1 MREDA
6 ELKDELRNIFEIRNA
21 LLTCSDIPT
30 VIQTAMEA
38 VAVRLLPQTVA
49 VFLFSKEG
57 YLERVGIRGADKD
70 RARIPDD
77 WFSDERHDVGAS
89 FTGKAARPVVNSNFG
104 EPQWSANLDN
114 EAIDDRSKNAYREK
128 LGELKGVIS
137 VPLNGRHKTFGVLE
151 VINRLD
157 KNGSRLSGE
166 RDVFSMED
174 VYQLSL
180 IGMNLA
186 SAISGLRRK
195 NELNTL
201 AEISRMLVGPVNID
215 AGTYPVYQYTM
226 DKLVDN
232 MSYYKAVILRIFRQP
247 DMLEVIAKAGGG
259 INWDKRI
266 LEPIKIGAV
275 TGEIYEAGAPVF
287 IQDIE
292 TRKNDFRTY
301 EWISANGLKSY
312 AGFPLKV
319 GDKILGTLSV
329 FVGFNFKFYPN
340 DVSHL
345 NNIAYLLAAFTQ
357 NLNNMKELDVLNVE
371 KEKQLKYAR
380 DVAFTR
386 EYEDVMHEYK
396 DDLFNILHALKS
408 TDKSGPGRKSQIIHE
423 QITWI
428 KKRVDKITELL
439 GESTTEA
446 VPVNL
451 NYVIRSL
458 TKLFASDKRILSFS
472 YELYPQ
478 LPNIMAN
485 EAEMRDIVFNLASN
499 AVKAI
504 EKSGQKHGVVTFSTG
519 VVEERDIEYLQLS
532 VEDNGVG
539 IKREDWEKIFQK
551 KFSTYDGGT
560 GLGLHITRKIVSA
573 YGGKINFVST
583 VGKGTKFTVKIPL
596 DWNQEEAD

>member
-1 MREDA
+1 MRQEA
-6 ELKDELRNIFEIRNA
+6 ELKEELRNIFEIRNA
-21 LLTCSDIPT
+21 LLTCGDIPT
-30 VIQTAMEA
+30 VIQTALAA
-38 VAVRLLPQTVA
+38 VAARLLPQTVA
-49 VFLFSKEG
+49 VFLFSKDG
-57 YLERVGIRGADKD
+57 YLERVGIRGVDKD
-70 RARIPDD
+70 GARISND
-77 WFSDERHDVGAS
+77 WFSDERHEVGAS
-89 FTGKAARPVVNSNFG
+89 FTGRAARPAANSSFG
-104 EPQWSANLDN
+104 EPQWSSNLDN
-114 EAIDDRSKNAYREK
+114 EAIDDISKNAYPEK
-128 LGELKGVIS
+128 LGEVRSVIS

-157 KNGSRLSGE
+157 KDGSRLSGE
-166 RDVFSMED
+166 RGVFLMED

-186 SAISGLRRK
+186 TAISVLRRRD
-195 NELNTL
+195 ELNTL
-201 AEISRMLVGPVNID
+201 AEISRMLVGSVGVGPD
-215 AGTYPVYQYTM
+215 THPVYQYTM
-226 DKLVDN
+226 DKLVGN
-232 MSYYKAVILRIFRQP
+232 LSYYKAVILRVLHQP
-247 DMLEVIAKAGGG
+247 DTLEVIAKAGDG
-259 INWDKRI
+259 INWDKGI
-266 LEPIKIGAV
+266 LDPIKIGAV
-275 TGEIYEAGAPVF
+275 TGEIYEVGAPVF

-292 TRKNDFRTY
+292 ARKNDFRIY
-301 EWISANGLKSY
+301 EWIRSNGLKSY

-329 FVGFNFKFYPN
+329 FVGFNYKFYPN
-340 DVSHL
+340 DISHL

-357 NLNNMKELDVLNVE
+357 NLNNIKELNALNAE

-408 TDKSGPGRKSQIIHE
+408 TDKSGPSRKSQIIHE
-423 QITWI
+423 QIGWI
-428 KKRVDKITELL
+428 KKRVDEITELL
-439 GESTTEA
+439 GESAAAA

-458 TKLFASDKRILSFS
+458 TKLFTSDKRTVSFT
-472 YELYPQ
+472 YELDPQ
-478 LPNIMAN
+478 LSDILAN
-485 EAEMRDIVFNLASN
+485 EAEIRDIVFNLVSN

-504 EKSGQKHGVVTFSTG
+504 EKSGQKRGEVTISTSVG
-519 VVEERDIEYLQLS
+519 EEREIEYLYLS

-551 KFSTYDGGT
+551 RFSTYDGGT

-573 YGGKINFVST
+573 YGGKMNFVST

-596 DWNQEEAD
+596 DWNQEEAS

>member
-1 MREDA
+1 MRREE
-6 ELKDELRNIFEIRNA
+6 ELKEELRNIFEIRNA
-21 LLTCSDIPT
+21 LLTCNDIPT
-30 VIQTAMEA
+30 VIQTALES
-38 VAVRLLPQTVA
+38 VAARLLPQTVA
-49 VFLFSKEG
+49 IFLFSKEG
-57 YLERVGIRGADKD
+57 HLERVGIRGVDKD
-70 RARIPDD
+70 GIPIPND
-77 WFSDERHDVGAS
+77 WFSDEQHDVGTS
-89 FTGKAARPVVNSNFG
+89 FTGKAARPAANSRFG
-104 EPQWSANLDN
+104 EPQWSADLNN

-128 LGELKGVIS
+128 LGEVKSVIS

-157 KNGSRLSGE
+157 KNGLRLSGE
-166 RDVFSMED
+166 SGVFLMED

-186 SAISGLRRK
+186 TAISGLRRK

-201 AEISRMLVGPVNID
+201 AEISRMLVGPVSID
-215 AGTYPVYQYTM
+215 SGTHPVYQYTM

-232 MSYYKAVILRIFRQP
+232 LSYYKAVILRLLRHP
-247 DMLEVIAKAGGG
+247 DTLEVIAKAGSG
-259 INWDKRI
+259 INWDKGI
-266 LEPIKIGAV
+266 LEPFKIGAV
-275 TGEIYEAGAPVF
+275 TGEIYAAGVPVF
-287 IQDIE
+287 IQNIE
-292 TRKNDFRTY
+292 TRKNDFRIY
-301 EWISANGLKSY
+301 EWICANGLKSY

-319 GDKILGTLSV
+319 GGKILGTLSV
-329 FVGFNFKFYPN
+329 FVGFNYEFYPN

-357 NLNNMKELDVLNVE
+357 NLNNIKELNALNVE
-371 KEKQLKYAR
+371 KEKLLKYAR

-423 QITWI
+423 QIVWI
-428 KKRVDKITELL
+428 KKRVDEITELL
-439 GESTTEA
+439 GESTTAA

-458 TKLFASDKRILSFS
+458 TKLFSSDKRTLSFS
-472 YELYPQ
+472 YDLDTQ
-478 LPNIMAN
+478 LPNVMAN
-485 EAEMRDIVFNLASN
+485 EAEMRDIVFNLVSN

-504 EKSGQKHGVVTFSTG
+504 EKSGQKHGAVTISTG

-596 DWNQEEAD
+596 DWNQEETS